1 MLIKQKFVHIA
12 NNCLRV
18 TLTLSLCALLAS
30 CTQGVDS
37 ARSLALVDTPFS
49 LSGEAKQGAAWWQ
62 AFKDPQLDSLIQEA
76 LSNSP
81 NLEAVWE
88 RLKASEALARRERS
102 GLFPQLDA
110 NAGASSQR
118 DNGASTDLFSAGLS
132 AAYEVDLWGR
142 IRSEAEAERLRAEA
156 TKADYETAALTLSG
170 EVALTWYR
178 LLARQ
183 EILALIEDQITA
195 NEKVAQSL
203 ITRFRGGEAR
213 SVDILRQDQLI
224 EATRELKIVA
234 AADIAVLKN
243 QLQVLLGKAPQL
255 SFQAKPTELPEL
267 PDLPAPGLPADLVLR
282 RPDLQAVYLELRAS
296 DRDLASAISARFPRI
311 DLTANLRSTT
321 EDSSKL
327 FDDWLRGV
335 AGELV
340 APLIDGGN
348 RRAEVD
354 RQAALKRQHL
364 NEFRQASLVAYQ
376 EVEDTLVQEKQ
387 ESLRRESLSK
397 QVALQQSAF
406 QQLQNDFLN
415 GVGNFIDVLTA
426 QTGTQQLQ
434 RELIESKRRQVE
446 FRIALHR
453 SIAGPL
459 NAYEQ
464 REPL

>member
-1 MLIKQKFVHIA
+1 M
-12 NNCLRV
+12 
-18 TLTLSLCALLAS
+18 
-30 CTQGVDS
+30 DS
-37 ARSLALVDTPFS
+37 ARSLAPVDTPFS

-170 EVALTWYR
+170 EVALAWYR
-178 LLARQ
+178 LLAPQ
-183 EILALIEDQITA
+183 EVLALIEDQITA

-213 SVDILRQDQLI
+213 SVDILGQDQLI

-234 AADIAVLKN
+234 
-243 QLQVLLGKAPQL
+243 
-255 SFQAKPTELPEL
+255 
-267 PDLPAPGLPADLVLR
+267 
-282 RPDLQAVYLELRAS
+282 
-296 DRDLASAISARFPRI
+296 
-311 DLTANLRSTT
+311 
-321 EDSSKL
+321 
-327 FDDWLRGV
+327 

-354 RQAALKRQHL
+354 RQAALKRQRL

-376 EVEDTLVQEKQ
+376 EVEDALVQERQ

-397 QVALQQSAF
+397 QVALQQSTF
-406 QQLQNDFLN
+406 QQLQNDFLH

-426 QTGTQQLQ
+426 QTGAQS
-434 RELIESKRRQVE
+434 RPRPGKFSC
-446 FRIALHR
+446 A
-453 SIAGPL
+453 
-459 NAYEQ
+459 
-464 REPL
+464 